1 MTPRMTPVV
10 HAWDDGH
17 RIEPATHEYRVSP
30 NVDLSLSGLT
40 DYYGGLTDA
49 FPAQQTAAAV
59 FAMSMVSRAFASAEV
74 RPVSMATT
82 LSAPVRAMIGLEL
95 LLRGEFLAEID
106 LAPSGRIIL
115 YPGYGKVASGTHR
128 PDTWR
133 YELKLAQP
141 GDDVE
146 PITRNV
152 AANGVVH
159 VRDGADVLAPWKGYS
174 RLARMG
180 VTSQALADIEG
191 RLGHD
196 ARTRVMHI
204 IPVPDGIPAARVT
217 DVGNSLRASRGNVKL
232 VETTTGGWGQG
243 RLAAPSRDWE
253 PRRVGPEI
261 PQANTMF
268 RDQTAK
274 EIIAAMGV
282 PQQLQY
288 GAAGEMREGYRQL
301 QTIEIE
307 PLARLVEAELSEK
320 LEADIRFTFDR
331 LAAIDINARARAF
344 QGFING
350 GLTLEAALSLVG
362 LELPPGGAAPVT
374 QAGSIPTA

>member
-1 MTPRMTPVV
+1 MTTRMTPVV
-10 HAWDDGH
+10 HSWDDGH

-30 NVDLSLSGLT
+30 NVDLSLPGLT

-74 RPVSMATT
+74 RPASMATT

-106 LAPSGRIIL
+106 VSPSAQIIL
-115 YPGYGKVASGTHR
+115 YPGYGKVVNGDHR
-128 PDTWR
+128 PHTWR

-141 GDDVE
+141 GDAAE
-146 PITRNV
+146 PLTRNI
-152 AANGVVH
+152 AASGVVH

-180 VTSQALADIEG
+180 VPSQALADIEG

-204 IPVPDGIPAARVT
+204 IPVPDGTPAARVS
-217 DVGNSLRASRGNVKL
+217 DVGNSLRQSRGNVKL
-232 VETTTGGWGQG
+232 VETTAGGWGQG

-253 PRRVGPEI
+253 PRRVGPDI
-261 PQANTMF
+261 PQQNTMF
-268 RDQTAK
+268 RDSTAR

-344 QGFING
+344 QGFITG

-362 LELPPGGAAPVT
+362 LELPPGGAATP
-374 QAGSIPTA
+374 AIPSP

>member
-1 MTPRMTPVV
+1 MTPVV

-30 NVDLSLSGLT
+30 NIDLSLSGLT

-49 FPAQQTAAAV
+49 LPAQQTAAAV

-115 YPGYGKVASGTHR
+115 YPGYGKVASGDHR
-128 PDTWR
+128 PHTWR

-146 PITRNV
+146 PLPRNI

-174 RLARMG
+174 RLQRMG

-261 PQANTMF
+261 PQANTTF
-268 RDQTAK
+268 RDSTAAQ
-274 EIIAAMGV
+274 IIAAMGV

-344 QGFING
+344 SSFING

-374 QAGSIPTA
+374 P

>member
-1 MTPRMTPVV
+1 MASRMTPVV
-10 HAWDDGH
+10 HSWDDGH
-17 RIEPATHEYRVSP
+17 RIEPATHEYRVSA
-30 NVDLSLSGLT
+30 NIDLSLPGLT

-59 FAMSMVSRAFASAEV
+59 FAMSMVSRAFASADI
-74 RPVSMATT
+74 RPASMAAT

-106 LAPSGRIIL
+106 ITPSGRIIL
-115 YPGYGKVASGTHR
+115 YPGYGKVASGDHR

-141 GDDVE
+141 GDDAE
-146 PITRNV
+146 PLTRNI
-152 AANGVVH
+152 AAKGVVH

-174 RLARMG
+174 RLQRMG

-204 IPVPDGIPAARVT
+204 IPVPDGTPAARVT
-217 DVGNSLRASRGNVKL
+217 DVGNSLRASRGNVRL
-232 VETTTGGWGQG
+232 VETTAGGWGQG

-253 PRRVGPEI
+253 PRRVGPDI

-344 QGFING
+344 SSFING

-362 LELPPGGAAPVT
+362 LELPPGGAATPVVT
-374 QAGSIPTA
+374 ENPDE

>member
-1 MTPRMTPVV
+1 MVTRMTPVV

-49 FPAQQTAAAV
+49 FPAQKTAAAV

-74 RPVSMATT
+74 RPAAFAQT
-82 LSAPVRAMIGLEL
+82 LSAPVRAMIGLVM
-95 LLRGEFLAEID
+95 LRGEFLGEID
-106 LAPSGRIIL
+106 VGAAGGLVI
-115 YPGYGKVASGTHR
+115 YPGYGGVRSGGR
-128 PDTWR
+128 DPATWR
-133 YELKLAQP
+133 YELKFALP
-141 GDDVE
+141 GDDAE
-146 PITRNV
+146 PLTRNV
-152 AANGVVH
+152 ASNGVVH
-159 VRDGADVLAPWKGYS
+159 VRDNVSVLQPWKGVS
-174 RLARMG
+174 RLELSGMSAD
-180 VTSQALADIEG
+180 ALANIEG

-261 PQANTMF
+261 PQANTTF

-362 LELPPGGAAPVT
+362 LELPPGGAALVT
-374 QAGSIPTA
+374 QAESIPTA

>member
-1 MTPRMTPVV
+1 MVTRITPVV
-10 HAWDDGH
+10 HSWDDGH

-59 FAMSMVSRAFASAEV
+59 FAMSMVSRAFASGEIRPAQFAE
-74 RPVSMATT
+74 T

-115 YPGYGKVASGTHR
+115 YPGYGKVASGNHR

-217 DVGNSLRASRGNVKL
+217 DVGNSLRASRG
-232 VETTTGGWGQG
+232 T
-243 RLAAPSRDWE
+243 
-253 PRRVGPEI
+253 
-261 PQANTMF
+261 
-268 RDQTAK
+268 
-274 EIIAAMGV
+274 
-282 PQQLQY
+282 
-288 GAAGEMREGYRQL
+288 
-301 QTIEIE
+301 
-307 PLARLVEAELSEK
+307 
-320 LEADIRFTFDR
+320 
-331 LAAIDINARARAF
+331 
-344 QGFING
+344 
-350 GLTLEAALSLVG
+350 
-362 LELPPGGAAPVT
+362 
-374 QAGSIPTA
+374 

>member
-1 MTPRMTPVV
+1 
-10 HAWDDGH
+10 
-17 RIEPATHEYRVSP
+17 
-30 NVDLSLSGLT
+30 
-40 DYYGGLTDA
+40 
-49 FPAQQTAAAV
+49 
-59 FAMSMVSRAFASAEV
+59 MSMVSRAFASAEV
-74 RPVSMATT
+74 RPAAFAQT

-106 LAPSGRIIL
+106 LSVHLAQIIL
-115 YPGYGKVASGTHR
+115 YPGYGKVASGDHR
-128 PDTWR
+128 PHTWR

-174 RLARMG
+174 RLQRMG

-268 RDQTAK
+268 RDQH
-274 EIIAAMGV
+274 
-282 PQQLQY
+282 
-288 GAAGEMREGYRQL
+288 
-301 QTIEIE
+301 
-307 PLARLVEAELSEK
+307 
-320 LEADIRFTFDR
+320 
-331 LAAIDINARARAF
+331 
-344 QGFING
+344 
-350 GLTLEAALSLVG
+350 
-362 LELPPGGAAPVT
+362 GGADHRGHGRASAAPIRR
-374 QAGSIPTA
+374 GR